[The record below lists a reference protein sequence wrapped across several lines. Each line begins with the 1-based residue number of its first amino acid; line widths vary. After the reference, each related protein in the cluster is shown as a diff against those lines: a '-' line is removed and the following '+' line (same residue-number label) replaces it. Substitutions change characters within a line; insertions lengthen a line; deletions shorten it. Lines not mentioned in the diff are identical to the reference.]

1 MTIGERIK
9 RIRTFR
15 NMTQAEL
22 GEVLGFEPKNQA
34 VRIAQYESNYR
45 VPKDEMVLQIAKI
58 LNCNYKALS
67 NYDFDA
73 AEDIIETFFWLEET
87 GNASIINLFLM
98 KPVQKD
104 EDVKLTYN
112 DNEYLSIGSP
122 VAITFEYGLVND
134 FLQEWNT
141 KKHELKDKLITVDE
155 YFEWKI
161 QWPQ

>member
-87 GNASIINLFLM
+87 GNASIIKLFLM

>member
-15 NMTQAEL
+15 SMTQAEL
-22 GEVLGFEPKNQA
+22 GEALSFESKNQA

-45 VPKDEMVLQIAKI
+45 VPKEDMVLQIAKI

-67 NYDFDA
+67 NYDFGA
-73 AEDIIETFFWLEET
+73 AEDIIETFFWLEEA
-87 GNASIINLFLM
+87 GNANTIKLFDM
-98 KPVQKD
+98 EPVQKD
-104 EDVKLTYN
+104 EDVKMTYN

-122 VAITFEYGLVND
+122 VAITFEYGLVNE